1 MVIKNRSVLA
11 DLVYDKQQYTK
22 TSTRKSDVIEDS
34 RRKENDKKDL
44 LRSLVIIDPVLKK
57 QIDSET
63 LQKKKKVQLL

>member
-1 MVIKNRSVLA
+1 VIKNRSVLA

-44 LRSLVIIDPVLKK
+44 LRSLVIINPVLKK

-63 LQKKKKVQLL
+63 LQKQKNVQ

>member
-1 MVIKNRSVLA
+1 MIKNRSVLA

-44 LRSLVIIDPVLKK
+44 LRSLVIINPVLKK

-63 LQKKKKVQLL
+63 LQKQKNVQLL

>member
-1 MVIKNRSVLA
+1 MIKNRSVLA

-63 LQKKKKVQLL
+63 LQKQKNVQLL

>member
-1 MVIKNRSVLA
+1 MIKNRSVLA

-63 LQKKKKVQLL
+63 LQKQKNVQ